1 MDVLTLVFFLIL
13 MKDLKDS
20 VTLECHFVVGH
31 GKLYS
36 VKWYKDD
43 NEFYRFVPED
53 IPSVQVFHQSGIAL
67 DLTKCNMR
75 KVTLKNL
82 TLQTS
87 GIYKCEVSTDAP
99 KFEIEFKS
107 ANMSVISYP
116 EGNPLIEGI
125 RNQYA
130 VGELVS
136 GNCSSYKSYPQPSLT
151 WYINGNQA
159 NDYQVKNYPVL
170 VNSEGTLF
178 SKTLGIQ
185 FKIEKK
191 HFQGPNVELDLT
203 CEATFVQYQLKWRK
217 IIVIQHLTQS
227 YTDNMLQEG
236 YRNRGFRNKL
246 LPILKIF
253 IITLILNT

>member
-13 MKDLKDS
+13 MKVTIGLKIIDVLVPRFVDLKDS

-151 WYINGNQA
+151 WYINGNQ
-159 NDYQVKNYPVL
+159 
-170 VNSEGTLF
+170 
-178 SKTLGIQ
+178 
-185 FKIEKK
+185 IEKK